1 MTALLLALLLAS
13 CSSPFGGNA
22 EGYEVL
28 ETPLMDAWRA
38 TAAFRYQAEDGAL
51 DYWKS
56 PREFERDGGGDCE
69 DFAAYMIYLLG
80 PKASMAIVRN
90 KSGGLHAMVLWEGDL
105 LEPQMAGFMRTGGE
119 PLWTLGYDYVM
130 RRSTGAGSKGFEP

>member
-1 MTALLLALLLAS
+1 MAVLLALLLAS
-13 CSSPFGGNA
+13 CSSPFGSN
-22 EGYEVL
+22 ELGYESPCLPL
-28 ETPLMDAWRA
+28 EEAWARA
-38 TAAFRYQAEDGAL
+38 ASFEYQHEDDTL